1 MAKSQS
7 NFVWEDPLLLDGQ
20 LNVEERMMRD
30 TVHGFAQ
37 DRLMPLVLDWNRNE
51 KFDRN
56 IMLEFGKMG
65 FLGGTL
71 EGYGCPG
78 LSHVSYGLMCRE
90 LERVDTA
97 FRSAVGTQS
106 GLAMGAIH
114 SYGSREQKQRF
125 LSKKKPRS
133 MSRLLFLLVFLI
145 L

>member
-71 EGYGCPG
+71 EGYGC
-78 LSHVSYGLMCRE
+78 
-90 LERVDTA
+90 
-97 FRSAVGTQS
+97 
-106 GLAMGAIH
+106 
-114 SYGSREQKQRF
+114 
-125 LSKKKPRS
+125 
-133 MSRLLFLLVFLI
+133 
-145 L
+145 